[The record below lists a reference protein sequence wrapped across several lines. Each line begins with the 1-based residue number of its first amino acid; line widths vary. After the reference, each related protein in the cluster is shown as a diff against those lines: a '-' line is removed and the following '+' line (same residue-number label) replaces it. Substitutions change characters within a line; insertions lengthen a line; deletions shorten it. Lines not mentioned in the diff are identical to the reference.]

1 MKKASQ
7 RHVCMRE
14 ITSILNKST
23 SRLFKLVF
31 KFRISEK
38 LVLNYVL
45 KKAILSSFD
54 VTQLE
59 KPID

>member
-1 MKKASQ
+1 
-7 RHVCMRE
+7 MRE
-14 ITSILNKST
+14 ITSILNEST

>member
-1 MKKASQ
+1 MKKSSQ
-7 RHVCMRE
+7 RHVCMKE
-14 ITSILNKST
+14 IASILNEST

-45 KKAILSSFD
+45 KKSDFE
-54 VTQLE
+54 QF
-59 KPID
+59 